1 MIAKEKLVNL
11 AGIVSGTQEAWNIN
25 TRRELVLA
33 LMSLDI
39 EELKDVAGLMLI
51 GRNDQYCKEI
61 EDSYY
66 DDFEEYFYD
75 AREEAYHNDK
85 FELAS
90 YLASKTPFARYL
102 EDGYKNL
109 YSDMIDEE
117 TLPEL
122 SLDEKIV
129 LVERTAM
136 KCRIT
141 ALKHGRFQ
149 TEPKDRERL
158 SRLLDA
164 MSVEDVADIARLAV
178 RGGRSY
184 GQPDMLFK
192 DKKEMCDYLCD
203 KTDVLLSYLVEGCI
217 LNNMDWTH
225 PTDLEEKYNRYR
237 DRLEEKLAYGE

>member
-1 MIAKEKLVNL
+1 
-11 AGIVSGTQEAWNIN
+11 
-25 TRRELVLA
+25 
-33 LMSLDI
+33 MSLDI

-61 EDSYY
+61 EDCYY

-75 AREEAYHNDK
+75 ARKEAYHNNK
-85 FELAS
+85 FELAN
-90 YLASKTPFARYL
+90 YIASKSPLVRYL

-117 TLPEL
+117 TLPGL

-129 LVERTAM
+129 LVERTTM
-136 KCRIT
+136 KCRII
-141 ALKHGRFQ
+141 ALKHDRFQ
-149 TEPKDRERL
+149 TEPEDREKL
-158 SRLLDA
+158 SSLLDA
-164 MSVEDVADIARLAV
+164 MSVEDVADIARLAA

-184 GQPDMLFK
+184 GQPAMLFK
-192 DKKEMCDYLCD
+192 SKKEMCDYLCD

-237 DRLEEKLAYGE
+237 DRLEEKLEYEE

>member
-11 AGIVSGTQEAWNIN
+11 AGIVSGTQEAWNIK

-85 FELAS
+85 FELAN

-102 EDGYKNL
+102 EDGYRNL
-109 YSDMIDEE
+109 CSDMVNKE

-129 LVERTAM
+129 LVERTSM
-136 KCRIT
+136 KCRIA

-149 TEPKDRERL
+149 TEPEDRKKL
-158 SRLLDA
+158 SRLLDT
-164 MSVEDVADIARLAV
+164 MSIEDVATITRLAV

-184 GQPDMLFK
+184 GEPAMLFK
-192 DKKEMCDYLCD
+192 SKEEMCDYLCNR
-203 KTDVLLSYLVEGCI
+203 TDVLLSYLIEGCI
-217 LNNMDWTH
+217 LNNMNWTH
-225 PTDLEEKYNRYR
+225 PTDLEEKYSRYR
-237 DRLEEKLAYGE
+237 DILEEKLADEE

>member
-11 AGIVSGTQEAWNIN
+11 TEIASKLREAWNIE
-25 TRRELVLA
+25 TRSELVQA

-39 EELKDVAGLMLI
+39 EELKDMAGLMLI

-75 AREEAYHNDK
+75 ARKEAYHNDK
-85 FELAS
+85 FELAN
-90 YLASKTPFARYL
+90 YIASKAPLVRYL
-102 EDGYKNL
+102 EDGYRNL

-117 TLPEL
+117 ALPGL
-122 SLDEKIV
+122 SLDEKII

-141 ALKHGRFQ
+141 ALKHDRFR
-149 TEPKDRERL
+149 TEPEDRERL

-164 MSVEDVADIARLAV
+164 MSVEDVADIARLAA

-184 GQPDMLFK
+184 GQPAMLFK

-225 PTDLEEKYNRYR
+225 PIDLEEKYNRYR